1 MIYSLDFLAAIFAMA
16 TGFATAWVGLELVRL
31 AGWREPETTGG
42 RLHPLRVGVEM
53 ALAAVL
59 GPRLLLVNGF
69 KNWRAGL
76 VSLPLYVVLAL
87 VAAGWSMCSGVIV
100 LQVAFA
106 SGYFLA

>member
-16 TGFATAWVGLELVRL
+16 TGFATAWVGLEVVRL
-31 AGWREPETTGG
+31 AGWREPEAAGA

-69 KNWRAGL
+69 RNWRAGM
-76 VSLPLYVVLAL
+76 VSLPLYMLLAL

>member
-16 TGFATAWVGLELVRL
+16 TGFATAWVGLEVVRL
-31 AGWREPETTGG
+31 AGWREPEASETS
-42 RLHPLRVGVEM
+42 LHPMRIGFELV
-53 ALAAVL
+53 LAAVL

-69 KNWRAGL
+69 KNWRGGM
-76 VSLPLYVVLAL
+76 VSLPLYALLAL
-87 VAAGWSMCSGVIV
+87 IAVGWSMCSGVIV

>member
-16 TGFATAWVGLELVRL
+16 TGFATAWVGLEVVRL
-31 AGWREPETTGG
+31 VGLREPQAVDGH
-42 RLHPLRVGVEM
+42 LHPLRIGVEM

-69 KNWRAGL
+69 KNWRQGM
-76 VSLPLYVVLAL
+76 VSLPLYALLAL
-87 VAAGWSMCSGVIV
+87 VAIGWSMCSGVIV
-100 LQVAFA
+100 LQLAFA

>member
-31 AGWREPETTGG
+31 LGWREPETTETP
-42 RLHPLRVGVEM
+42 LHPLRIGIEM
-53 ALAAVL
+53 VLAAVL

-69 KNWRAGL
+69 NNWRAGQ
-76 VSLPLYVVLAL
+76 VSLPLYALLAL
-87 VAAGWSMCSGVIV
+87 VAVGWSMCSGVVV

>member
-31 AGWREPETTGG
+31 AGWREPETRGG

>member
-1 MIYSLDFLAAIFAMA
+1 MIYSLDFLAAIFAMV
-16 TGFATAWVGLELVRL
+16 TGFATAWVGLEVVRL
-31 AGWREPETTGG
+31 AGWHEPEATETP
-42 RLHPLRVGVEM
+42 LHPLRIGIEM
-53 ALAAVL
+53 MLAAVL

-76 VSLPLYVVLAL
+76 VSLPLYALLAL
-87 VAAGWSMCSGVIV
+87 VAVGWSMCSGVVV